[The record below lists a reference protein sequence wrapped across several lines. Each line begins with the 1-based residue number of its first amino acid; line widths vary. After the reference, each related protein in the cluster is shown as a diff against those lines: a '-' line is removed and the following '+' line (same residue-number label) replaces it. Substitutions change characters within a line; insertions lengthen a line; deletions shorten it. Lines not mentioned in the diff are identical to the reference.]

1 MASKVVDKIDPFQNK
16 ALIKS
21 RKQKRSQG
29 SSHYRSPGTSE
40 LQALPQLKGID
51 FQLVLN
57 GYRQSH
63 HNILTI
69 LLKWD
74 PCSSTSSTTNRK
86 LALTRTADSNQCT
99 REDYCLFFADFCKIY
114 GKCNCR
120 INMVTFCYCVTH
132 AKCQQYAGMIPLNG
146 IAKLIVT
153 LTRLL
158 KMRWIADFILE
169 STYVSTLA
177 MERSRC
183 FHSFAAM
190 VSLTVL
196 QFFSYGTVKMFVSVH
211 R

>member
-1 MASKVVDKIDPFQNK
+1 
-16 ALIKS
+16 
-21 RKQKRSQG
+21 
-29 SSHYRSPGTSE
+29 
-40 LQALPQLKGID
+40 
-51 FQLVLN
+51 
-57 GYRQSH
+57 
-63 HNILTI
+63 
-69 LLKWD
+69 
-74 PCSSTSSTTNRK
+74 
-86 LALTRTADSNQCT
+86 
-99 REDYCLFFADFCKIY
+99 
-114 GKCNCR
+114 
-120 INMVTFCYCVTH
+120 MVTFCYCVTH

-153 LTRLL
+153 LTILL